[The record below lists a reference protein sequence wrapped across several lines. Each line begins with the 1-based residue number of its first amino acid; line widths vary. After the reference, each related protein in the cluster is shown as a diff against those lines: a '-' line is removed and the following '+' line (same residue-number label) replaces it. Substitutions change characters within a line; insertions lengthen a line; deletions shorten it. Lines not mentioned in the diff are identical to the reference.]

1 MYLVD
6 VIIAPSISPLLI
18 KEPCDRRFCVTF
30 VPVPFFQHDALG
42 TGTVCGRMSTTTG
55 ESKISSGTT
64 INSEVVRSFEPV
76 KTFDYHQRASITSL
90 DFNDTGQFLISAG
103 IDKDIQVYNIYKGVH
118 HSEVQSQKYGVHLA
132 RFTHKELNCLYAS
145 TPGEE
150 MQVDDAIRF
159 LSLSNKQYLRY
170 FKGHKNQVTSIE
182 MNPVLETFMSSS
194 RDRSVKLWDLR
205 TSSPVGSL
213 DVGQPSVIAHD
224 PKGIVFAVGLYPDPY
239 SSGSG
244 EGIVKFYNAAAFDK
258 LPFLTVKILVPRGQV
273 WTKLEFSNNGKLL
286 LVGTNSHEHYVLDAF
301 LGQLLTTLRMPSPG
315 GDKSNRNHWM
325 EFKYPSTGS
334 CSFTPCGK
342 YVLLG
347 SPQLCVFAFD
357 LNSIKNSEGGS
368 RIISQGTNVPVL
380 DPLQELRT
388 NQGIPKIVAFN
399 PRLLTF
405 ATADNTVSLW
415 QPDLSG
421 NSLH

>member
-18 KEPCDRRFCVTF
+18 NDPCDRRFCVTF

-42 TGTVCGRMSTTTG
+42 TGTVCGRMSTSTG

-103 IDKDIQVYNIYKGVH
+103 IDKNIQVYNIYKGVH

-244 EGIVKFYNAAAFDK
+244 EGIVKFYDAAAFDK

-301 LGQLLTTLRMPSPG
+301 LGQLLTTLCMPYPG

-368 RIISQGTNVPVL
+368 RIISPGTNVPVL
-380 DPLQELRT
+380 EPLHELRT